1 MEADPEMAGGQK
13 SILLGCPRTCLD
25 QFQRTLSDTSPGQ
38 MQADLQTI
46 LAASMSMAPSVCAKY
61 ALG

>member
-1 MEADPEMAGGQK
+1 MEADPEMAGAEINPLGMSQD
-13 SILLGCPRTCLD
+13 LLS

-46 LAASMSMAPSVCAKY
+46 LAASMSMAPSVCAEY